1 MNRQELYQSPAAANA
16 VMSLYDSMLAN
27 WATPHQTWLLPTRH
41 GETFVIAS
49 GDKLAPPIVL
59 LHGAGS
65 NAAIWL
71 PDMTLYRDH
80 YRVYALDLPG
90 EPGKTAPNR
99 LPWDGPAYTEWL
111 TDTLDELEIDKAILV
126 GMSLGGWTAARFAS
140 AYPERVEQLVLMCP
154 GGIAPTRALFM
165 PRTVLFTLLGQWGI
179 RRLVQGLFADQPI
192 PPGTVEAVVLI
203 SRSFRARMETLPL
216 MADKELDRLT
226 MPTLL
231 LGGTKD
237 ILCDME
243 KTAERLR
250 PRLPHLTVT
259 FIPGAGHALLNTT
272 PYVHH
277 FLQIREP
284 MPYA

>member
-1 MNRQELYQSPAAANA
+1 MVA
-16 VMSLYDSMLAN
+16 
-27 WATPHQTWLLPTRH
+27 TRH
-41 GETFVIAS
+41 GDTFAIIS
-49 GDKLAPPIVL
+49 GDPLAPALVL
-59 LHGAGS
+59 LHGSGS

-71 PDMTLYRDH
+71 NDMTQYREQ
-80 YRVYALDLPG
+80 YQVMALDMPG
-90 EPGKTAPNR
+90 DPGKTAPNR
-99 LPWDGPAYTEWL
+99 LPWSGPAYTEWL
-111 TDTLDELEIDKAILV
+111 TDVLAELGIEKAVLV

-140 AYPERVEQLVLMCP
+140 AYPERVERLVLMCP
-154 GGIAPTRALFM
+154 GGVAPTHTSFM
-165 PRTVLFTLLGQWGI
+165 PRAILLTLLGQWGM
-179 RRLVQGLFADQPI
+179 RRLVQALFADQPI

-216 MADKELDRLT
+216 IPDEELARLT

-259 FIPGAGHALLNTT
+259 LIPGAGHALLN
-272 PYVHH
+272 PLPHVMR
-277 FLQIREP
+277 FLKLEEAVE
-284 MPYA
+284 Y